1 MSAIQLMPDFSLSYL
16 TAPKMHPSEA
26 LRIAAATGYKAIGI
40 RILPAAPGG
49 EYFPLIENQH
59 ELPGILSTMKET
71 GVSICDLEMIRLNS
85 DFNANQFK
93 SFFEMGA
100 QLKAKHILVAGD
112 DTDPTRLSDSYAQLC
127 EACSPYG
134 LTADLEFMPW
144 TAMKS
149 IKDAYKIIQGANNP
163 KNAGII
169 IDSLHFARSDSH
181 ISDIASI
188 PHELFHYAQ
197 ICDGSGT
204 KPHTD
209 AELISDARTNRLLP
223 KEGGIDLKNIF
234 SNLSPNIPISIEI
247 PNARQQQMS
256 PTAWAQLC
264 IEATQKFYQDI
275 L

>member
-1 MSAIQLMPDFSLSYL
+1 MSVMPDFSLSYL
-16 TAPKMHPSEA
+16 TAPKMHPSEV
-26 LRIAAATGYKAIGI
+26 LRIAAQTGYKAIGI

-59 ELPGILSTMKET
+59 ELPGILSTMEET
-71 GVSICDLEMIRLNS
+71 GISICDLEMIRLNA
-85 DFNANQFK
+85 DFDVSQFK
-93 SFFEMGA
+93 SFFEVGA
-100 QLKAKHILVAGD
+100 KLKAQHILVAGD
-112 DTDPTRLSDSYAQLC
+112 DPNSSRLSDSYAQLC
-127 EACSPYG
+127 EACTPYG

-144 TAMKS
+144 TEIKS
-149 IKDAYKIIQGANNP
+149 ITDAYRVIQGANNP

-181 ISDIASI
+181 ISDLADI

-204 KPHTD
+204 KPNTD

-223 KEGGIDLKNIF
+223 GEGGIDLKSIF
-234 SNLSPNIPISIEI
+234 SSISPNMPISIEI

-264 IEATQKFYQDI
+264 MDATKKFYQAI

>member
-1 MSAIQLMPDFSLSYL
+1 MLVMPDFSLSYL
-16 TAPKMHPSEA
+16 TAPKIHPSEA
-26 LRIAAATGYKAIGI
+26 LRIAAQTGYKAIGI

-59 ELPGILSTMKET
+59 ELPGILSTIEET
-71 GVSICDLEMIRLNS
+71 GISICDLEMIRLNA
-85 DFNANQFK
+85 DFNIHQYQ
-93 SFFEMGA
+93 SFFEVGA
-100 QLKAKHILVAGD
+100 KLKAKHILVAGD
-112 DTDPTRLSDSYAQLC
+112 DPDSSHLSDSYAKLC
-127 EACSPYG
+127 EACAPYG

-144 TAMKS
+144 TEMKS
-149 IKDAYKIIQGANNP
+149 IKDAYRIIQGANNP

-181 ISDIASI
+181 ISDLNTI

-197 ICDGSGT
+197 ICDGAGI
-204 KPHTD
+204 KPDTD
-209 AELISDARTNRLLP
+209 AEMISDARTNRLLP
-223 KEGGIDLKNIF
+223 GEGGIDLKSIF
-234 SNLSPNIPISIEI
+234 SNISPSMPISIEI

-264 IEATQKFYQDI
+264 MDATQKFYRDI